1 MRVLLCA
8 WLLPWVARVVGGA
21 EQDSEATSAYF
32 AEYGSITDHISML
45 VDAKR
50 MSAYHDAIMNRAE
63 EDFNGKVVMDI
74 GCGTGVLSGWAAME
88 VGLGEPGEGTTAQV
102 DRLRAQIYL
111 SRCGAF
117 RLAP

>member
-8 WLLPWVARVVGGA
+8 WLLPWVAKVVGGA

-63 EDFNGKVVMDI
+63 EDNDVTFKSR
-74 GCGTGVLSGWAAME
+74 LE
-88 VGLGEPGEGTTAQV
+88 EPEEGTTAWV
-102 DRLRAQIYL
+102 DMH
-111 SRCGAF
+111 RCST
-117 RLAP
+117 